1 MNSWEK
7 WNYPTYFFQASDVPQ
22 KYLRKS
28 NTQDVPSATVYDVV
42 TESKIAEK
50 AAVEY
55 ASDAPAHLAVQQVIL
70 QLEDDGELME
80 NEHAKAMIIL
90 MQDNNVTH
98 TLLSLHK
105 SSIHT
110 AFII

>member
-28 NTQDVPSATVYDVV
+28 NTQDAPSATVYDVV

-55 ASDAPAHLAVQQVIL
+55 ASDAPAHLAGLTRIIFGAMDAWFEEEEQIFVHPKDPYKVWCHVQQK
-70 QLEDDGELME
+70 QPFS
-80 NEHAKAMIIL
+80 NW
-90 MQDNNVTH
+90 
-98 TLLSLHK
+98 
-105 SSIHT
+105 
-110 AFII
+110 